1 MNSNLRIE
9 KLILNNFR
17 NHNYL
22 KLDIKKNMVLI
33 YGKNGSGK
41 TSVLESISL
50 FDSSNGFKA
59 VSLNETINFNYKGP
73 LEMFGVNLSLKFLD
87 SLSTV
92 GLSLR
97 KKNDM
102 LRKVISIDGKL
113 SKKSNPKILNVY
125 SVFPKMTFLFQNSS
139 EDRRGFLDQMISTT
153 DKEHKKNLINYEKYK
168 SERIKILKKWKNYNT
183 EWLDAVEKKMVF
195 YGMVICDCRR
205 NFVKNLNH
213 MLLNLESSLPYFQV
227 KLDGKLDKLLL
238 EKPSIQVED
247 FFSSSLK
254 ENRTRDSIIGRTSF
268 SANKTDIIVYEKKS
282 NKEAKSFSTGQQKTI
297 LFLMIFA
304 FIKHLE
310 TISYERIIFLLDD
323 VFSYLDDKF
332 IYLVLEKLNELNVQI
347 WMTDVKGDWIFRDK
361 RYNKI
366 VDKINIDDKRFKV
379 S

>member
-59 VSLNETINFNYKGP
+59 LSLNETINFNYKGP

-153 DKEHKKNLINYEKYK
+153 DKEHRKNLINYEKYK
-168 SERIKILKKWKNYNT
+168 SERIKILKKWKNCNT

-304 FIKHLE
+304 FIKYLE
-310 TISYERIIFLLDD
+310 TISYERTIFLLDD
-323 VFSYLDDKF
+323 VFSYLDDRF

-347 WMTDVKGDWIFRDK
+347 WMTDVKGDWVFRDK
-361 RYNKI
+361 RFNKI

-379 S
+379 G

>member
-59 VSLNETINFNYKGP
+59 LSLNETINFNYKGP
-73 LEMFGVNLSLKFLD
+73 LEMFGVNLSLKSLD

-125 SVFPKMTFLFQNSS
+125 PVFPKMTFLFQNSS

-153 DKEHKKNLINYEKYK
+153 DKEHRKNLINYEKYK
-168 SERIKILKKWKNYNT
+168 SERIKILKKWKNCNT
-183 EWLDAVEKKMVF
+183 QWLDAVEKKMVF

-227 KLDGKLDKLLL
+227 KLNGKLDKLLL

-254 ENRTRDSIIGRTSF
+254 ENRTRDSIIGRTSL

>member
-59 VSLNETINFNYKGP
+59 LSLKETINFNYRGP
-73 LEMFGVNLSLKFLD
+73 LEMFGVNLSLKTFD
-87 SLSTV
+87 SSSTV

-97 KKNDM
+97 KKNNI
-102 LRKVISIDGKL
+102 LKKIVSINGKISE
-113 SKKSNPKILNVY
+113 KSNPKILNVY

-139 EDRRGFLDQMISTT
+139 EERRGFLDQMISTT
-153 DKEHKKNLINYEKYK
+153 DKEHRKNLNNYEKYK
-168 SERIKILKKWKNYNT
+168 SERIKILKKWKNENT

-205 NFVKNLNH
+205 NFVKSLNS
-213 MLLNLESSLPYFQV
+213 MLMNLESSLPFFQV
-227 KLDGKLDKLLL
+227 KLNGKLDELLL
-238 EKPSIQVED
+238 ENPSIQVED

-254 ENRTRDSIIGRTSF
+254 ENRTRDSLIGRTSF

-304 FIKHLE
+304 FIKYLE
-310 TISYERIIFLLDD
+310 TISYERTIFLLDD

-347 WMTDVKGDWIFRDK
+347 WMTDVKGDWILKDK

-379 S
+379 N

>member
-59 VSLNETINFNYKGP
+59 LSLKETINFNYRGP
-73 LEMFGVNLSLKFLD
+73 LEMFGVNLSLKTYD
-87 SLSTV
+87 SSSTV

-97 KKNDM
+97 KKNNI
-102 LRKVISIDGKL
+102 LKKIVSINGKI

-139 EDRRGFLDQMISTT
+139 EERRGFLDQMISTT
-153 DKEHKKNLINYEKYK
+153 DIEHRKNLNNYEKYK
-168 SERIKILKKWKNYNT
+168 SERIKILKKWKNDNT

-205 NFVKNLNH
+205 NFVKSLNS
-213 MLLNLESSLPYFQV
+213 MLMNLESSLPFFQV
-227 KLDGKLDKLLL
+227 KLNGKLDELLL
-238 EKPSIQVED
+238 ENPSIQVED

-254 ENRTRDSIIGRTSF
+254 ENRTRDSLIGRTSF

-304 FIKHLE
+304 FIKYLE
-310 TISYERIIFLLDD
+310 TISYERTIFLLDD

-347 WMTDVKGDWIFRDK
+347 WMTDVKGDWILKDK

-379 S
+379 N

>member
-59 VSLNETINFNYKGP
+59 LSLKETINFNYRGP
-73 LEMFGVNLSLKFLD
+73 LEMFGVNLSLKTFD
-87 SLSTV
+87 SSSTV

-97 KKNDM
+97 KKNNII
-102 LRKVISIDGKL
+102 KKIVSINGKISE
-113 SKKSNPKILNVY
+113 KSNPKILNVY
-125 SVFPKMTFLFQNSS
+125 TVFPKMTFLFQNSS
-139 EDRRGFLDQMISTT
+139 EERRGFLDQMISTT
-153 DKEHKKNLINYEKYK
+153 DKEHRKNLNNYEKYK
-168 SERIKILKKWKNYNT
+168 SERIKILKRWKNENT

-205 NFVKNLNH
+205 NFVKSLNS
-213 MLLNLESSLPYFQV
+213 MLMNLESSLPFFQV
-227 KLDGKLDKLLL
+227 KLNGKLDELLL
-238 EKPSIQVED
+238 ENPSIQVED

-254 ENRTRDSIIGRTSF
+254 ENRTRDSLIGRTSF

-282 NKEAKSFSTGQQKTI
+282 SKEAKSFSTGQQKTI
-297 LFLMIFA
+297 LFLTIFA
-304 FIKHLE
+304 FIKYLE
-310 TISYERIIFLLDD
+310 TISYERTIFLLDD

-347 WMTDVKGDWIFRDK
+347 WMTDVKGDWILKDK

-379 S
+379 N

>member
-59 VSLNETINFNYKGP
+59 LSLNETINFNYKGP
-73 LEMFGVNLSLKFLD
+73 LEMFGVNLSLKSLD

-153 DKEHKKNLINYEKYK
+153 DKEHRKNLINYEKYK

>member
-153 DKEHKKNLINYEKYK
+153 DKEHRKNLINYEKYK

>member
-59 VSLNETINFNYKGP
+59 LSLNETINFNYKGP

-153 DKEHKKNLINYEKYK
+153 DKEHRKNLINYEKYK
-168 SERIKILKKWKNYNT
+168 SERIKILKKWKNCNT

-347 WMTDVKGDWIFRDK
+347 WMTDVKGDFIFRDK

>member
-1 MNSNLRIE
+1 MSSNLRIE

-59 VSLNETINFNYKGP
+59 LSLKETINFNYRGP
-73 LEMFGVNLSLKFLD
+73 LEMFGVNLSLKTFD
-87 SLSTV
+87 SSSTV

-97 KKNDM
+97 KKNNI
-102 LRKVISIDGKL
+102 LKKIVSINGKISE
-113 SKKSNPKILNVY
+113 KSNPKILNVY
-125 SVFPKMTFLFQNSS
+125 TVFPKMTFLFQNSS
-139 EDRRGFLDQMISTT
+139 EERRGFLDQMISTT
-153 DKEHKKNLINYEKYK
+153 DKEHRKNLNNYEKYK
-168 SERIKILKKWKNYNT
+168 SERIKILKRWKNENT

-205 NFVKNLNH
+205 NFVKSLNS
-213 MLLNLESSLPYFQV
+213 MLMNLESSLPFFQV
-227 KLDGKLDKLLL
+227 KLNGKLDELLL
-238 EKPSIQVED
+238 ENPSIQVED

-254 ENRTRDSIIGRTSF
+254 ENRTRDSLIGRTSF

-304 FIKHLE
+304 FIKYLE
-310 TISYERIIFLLDD
+310 TISYERTIFLLDD

-347 WMTDVKGDWIFRDK
+347 WMTDVKGDWILKDK

-379 S
+379 N

>member
-59 VSLNETINFNYKGP
+59 LSLNETINFNYKGP
-73 LEMFGVNLSLKFLD
+73 LEMFGVNLSLKSLD

-113 SKKSNPKILNVY
+113 SKKTNPKILNVY

-153 DKEHKKNLINYEKYK
+153 DKEHRKNLINYEKYK
-168 SERIKILKKWKNYNT
+168 SERIKILKKWKN
-183 EWLDAVEKKMVF
+183 
-195 YGMVICDCRR
+195 
-205 NFVKNLNH
+205 
-213 MLLNLESSLPYFQV
+213 
-227 KLDGKLDKLLL
+227 
-238 EKPSIQVED
+238 
-247 FFSSSLK
+247 
-254 ENRTRDSIIGRTSF
+254 
-268 SANKTDIIVYEKKS
+268 
-282 NKEAKSFSTGQQKTI
+282 
-297 LFLMIFA
+297 
-304 FIKHLE
+304 
-310 TISYERIIFLLDD
+310 
-323 VFSYLDDKF
+323 
-332 IYLVLEKLNELNVQI
+332 
-347 WMTDVKGDWIFRDK
+347 
-361 RYNKI
+361 
-366 VDKINIDDKRFKV
+366 
-379 S
+379 

>member
-59 VSLNETINFNYKGP
+59 LSLNETINFDYRGP
-73 LEMFGVNLSLKFLD
+73 LEMFGVNLSLKTLD
-87 SLSTV
+87 STSTV

-97 KKNDM
+97 KKNNIF
-102 LRKVISIDGKL
+102 RKVVSIDGKI
-113 SKKSNPKILNVY
+113 SKQSNPKILNVY

-139 EDRRGFLDQMISTT
+139 EERRGFLDQMISVI
-153 DKEHKKNLINYEKYK
+153 DKEHRKNLINYEKHK
-168 SERIKILKKWKNYNT
+168 SERIKILKKWKDKNT
-183 EWLDAVEKKMVF
+183 DWLDAVEKKMVF

-205 NFVKNLNH
+205 NFVKNLNQI
-213 MLLNLESSLPYFQV
+213 LLNLGSSLPFFQV
-227 KLDGKLDKLLL
+227 KLNGKLDELLL
-238 EKPSIQVED
+238 ENPSIQVED

-254 ENRTRDSIIGRTSF
+254 ENRTRDSVIGRTSF
-268 SANKTDIIVYEKKS
+268 SANKTDVIVYENKS

-297 LFLMIFA
+297 LFSMIFA
-304 FIKHLE
+304 FIKYLE
-310 TISYERIIFLLDD
+310 TISYERIVFLLDD
-323 VFSYLDDKF
+323 VFSYLDDKL

>member
-59 VSLNETINFNYKGP
+59 LSLNETINFNYKGP

-153 DKEHKKNLINYEKYK
+153 DKEHRKNLINYEKYK
-168 SERIKILKKWKNYNT
+168 SERIKILKKWKNCNT

>member
-1 MNSNLRIE
+1 MSSNLRIE

-59 VSLNETINFNYKGP
+59 LSLNETINFNYKGP
-73 LEMFGVNLSLKFLD
+73 LEMFGVNLSLKSLD

-125 SVFPKMTFLFQNSS
+125 PVFPKMTFLFQNSS

-153 DKEHKKNLINYEKYK
+153 DKEHRKNLINYEKYK
-168 SERIKILKKWKNYNT
+168 SERIKILKKWKNRNT

-205 NFVKNLNH
+205 NFVKSLNH

-227 KLDGKLDKLLL
+227 KLNGKLDKLLL

-379 S
+379 N

>member
-59 VSLNETINFNYKGP
+59 LSLKETINFNYRGP
-73 LEMFGVNLSLKFLD
+73 LEMFGVNLSLKTFD
-87 SLSTV
+87 SSSTV

-97 KKNDM
+97 KKNNII
-102 LRKVISIDGKL
+102 KKIVSINGKISE
-113 SKKSNPKILNVY
+113 KSNPKILNVY
-125 SVFPKMTFLFQNSS
+125 TVFPKMTFLFQNSS
-139 EDRRGFLDQMISTT
+139 EERRGFLDQMISTT
-153 DKEHKKNLINYEKYK
+153 DKDHRKNLNNYEKYK
-168 SERIKILKKWKNYNT
+168 SERIKILKRWKNENT

-205 NFVKNLNH
+205 NFVKSLNS
-213 MLLNLESSLPYFQV
+213 MLMNLESSLPFFQV
-227 KLDGKLDKLLL
+227 KLNGKLDELLL
-238 EKPSIQVED
+238 ENPSIQVED

-254 ENRTRDSIIGRTSF
+254 ENRTRDSLIGRTSF

-282 NKEAKSFSTGQQKTI
+282 SKEAKSFSTGQQKTI
-297 LFLMIFA
+297 LFLTIFA
-304 FIKHLE
+304 FIKYLE
-310 TISYERIIFLLDD
+310 TISYERTIFLLDD

-347 WMTDVKGDWIFRDK
+347 WMTDVKGDWILKDK

-379 S
+379 N

>member
-1 MNSNLRIE
+1 MSSNLRIE

-59 VSLNETINFNYKGP
+59 LSLKETINFNYRGP
-73 LEMFGVNLSLKFLD
+73 LEMFGVNLSLKTFD
-87 SLSTV
+87 SSSTV

-97 KKNDM
+97 KKNNII
-102 LRKVISIDGKL
+102 KKIVSINGKISE
-113 SKKSNPKILNVY
+113 KSNPKILNVY

-139 EDRRGFLDQMISTT
+139 EERRGFLDQMISTT
-153 DKEHKKNLINYEKYK
+153 DKEHRKNLNNYEKYK
-168 SERIKILKKWKNYNT
+168 SERIKILKRWKNENT

-205 NFVKNLNH
+205 NFVKSLNS
-213 MLLNLESSLPYFQV
+213 MLMNLESSLPFFQV
-227 KLDGKLDKLLL
+227 KLNGKLDELLL
-238 EKPSIQVED
+238 ENPSIQVED

-254 ENRTRDSIIGRTSF
+254 ENRTRDSLIGRTSF

-304 FIKHLE
+304 FIKYLE
-310 TISYERIIFLLDD
+310 TISYERTIFLLDD

-347 WMTDVKGDWIFRDK
+347 WMTDVKGDWILKDK

-379 S
+379 N